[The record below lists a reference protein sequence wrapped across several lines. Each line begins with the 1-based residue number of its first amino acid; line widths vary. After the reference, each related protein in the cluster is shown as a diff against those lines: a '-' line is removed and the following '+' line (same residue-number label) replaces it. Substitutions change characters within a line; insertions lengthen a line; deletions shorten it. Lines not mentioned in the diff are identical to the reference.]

1 MSRRPDPVVQ
11 TSVSVFI
18 SKWLVSSGSDLG
30 KRRACETI
38 QSVVAGG
45 WGWTLQSCP
54 APSVRAAALPA
65 EQQCG
70 VHTDHTTMAS
80 SNTIT
85 AAFVIADASV
95 GNRNTLMGDIESE
108 P

>member
-1 MSRRPDPVVQ
+1 MFV
-11 TSVSVFI
+11 

-38 QSVVAGG
+38 QSVVAGE
-45 WGWTLQSCP
+45 WTLQSCP

-70 VHTDHTTMAS
+70 VRTEHTTMAS